1 VRPLVNPPR
10 PQLPTS
16 PALRCI
22 TSAVDTAYD
31 VLTGADRFQF
41 QVFRSPPT
49 PLWGSNTSS
58 SLSSDPKDPGGTFWG
73 PEPGVGSLRRRRSP
87 SLNPLMPTRCRS
99 APSVCVPAYM
109 AHSALPRLKF
119 RHHTTPD
126 ASSLLLHLADRAPSA
141 VAMVAK
147 RRCSCA

>member
-1 VRPLVNPPR
+1 M
-10 PQLPTS
+10 
-16 PALRCI
+16 
-22 TSAVDTAYD
+22 
-31 VLTGADRFQF
+31 
-41 QVFRSPPT
+41 FRSPPT

-58 SLSSDPKDPGGTFWG
+58 SLSSDPKDPGWTFWG

-99 APSVCVPAYM
+99 APSVFVPAYM
-109 AHSALPRLKF
+109 AHCALPRLKF

-126 ASSLLLHLADRAPSA
+126 ASSLLPHLADRAPSA

-147 RRCSCA
+147 RRCSCAQKLYQGVAWQRTEFEPETRHHLKFGAKLHTHTAKKLINSPN